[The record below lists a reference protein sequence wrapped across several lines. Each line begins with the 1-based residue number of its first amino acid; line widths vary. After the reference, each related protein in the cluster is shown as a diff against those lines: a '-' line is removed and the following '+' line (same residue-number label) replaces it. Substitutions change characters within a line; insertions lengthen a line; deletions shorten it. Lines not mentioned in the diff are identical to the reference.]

1 MRKLSHGE
9 RGAGRGKLPNT
20 TNLAHGKAS
29 KGPLELIIRNWL
41 CDLRQ
46 ISGDACPYCQTEG
59 AGTDDYGVLS
69 RDENI
74 KIL

>member
-1 MRKLSHGE
+1 M
-9 RGAGRGKLPNT
+9 GRGGQANELPNT
-20 TNLAHGKAS
+20 INLARGKAS

-59 AGTDDYGVLS
+59 AGTDDYRVLS
-69 RDENI
+69 WDENI